1 MNFIIIG
8 EIKPYVR
15 MTRRGKWGS
24 PQAQEYLASKAAI
37 QMQLKEQMRG
47 RERLGRVP
55 IQVRI
60 FISVADRLHTKDLD
74 NQTKSLMDA
83 CNGIVWDDDR
93 WVDCIEVKRGMRD
106 EEPENRAWLTA
117 EFWGM
122 VDDPR
127 NLDALKEALEIEQQA
142 RYTSDFEDMG

>member
-1 MNFIIIG
+1 MDFIITG

-24 PQAQEYLASKAAI
+24 PQAQEYLSSKAAI

-55 IQVRI
+55 IQVRM

-74 NQTKSLMDA
+74 NQIKAVLDA
-83 CNGIVWDDDR
+83 CNGIVWADDR
-93 WVDCIEVKRGMRD
+93 WIDDISAVRYMDGHPDGALAQMEVD
-106 EEPENRAWLTA
+106 AA
-117 EFWGM
+117 
-122 VDDPR
+122 
-127 NLDALKEALEIEQQA
+127 A
-142 RYTSDFEDMG
+142 